1 MSGGQLPESFRKP
14 DARNFRGGVEYG
26 FMSTTRERSV
36 ALHYGAGAGALV
48 VSAPSAAMPTG

>member
-26 FMSTTRERSV
+26 FMSTTQNREV
-36 ALHYGAGAGALV
+36 AIEYASSGEGGTAG
-48 VSAPSAAMPTG
+48 